1 VDNLKFFKVFAVS
14 VLLLIICVFIGMNDF
29 VFSEEIRREP
39 FFEGNREVWSSIIA
53 SNVNSQKIKLHIN
66 NRDIEGIRLYMN
78 DVGDI
83 MFPAELVV
91 DELDCGMR
99 MYDNDKQ
106 LVIQRNNT
114 VVTWYLGDN
123 RITISNDGTNKE
135 LSTELYIENDED
147 KIYLPL
153 EFLVEGLECQYMWIP
168 ETNTL
173 NIFDLFSKKA
183 YPDAFYYKDMDKLP
197 VVKNQGSLG
206 TCWAF
211 AALSALESTLLPK
224 EVYEFAVDHMT
235 INNGFYGTQND
246 GGEYTMALAYL
257 AAWQGPVYAADDPYG
272 DGVSPDNLSAVKHVQ
287 EARIISAKD
296 FDTIKEMVFKYG
308 AVQTSLY
315 TSLKDEKDDSEFYN
329 PITSAYCYIG
339 TEKPN
344 HDVVIV
350 GWDDNYSKDNFNT
363 EIEADGAFI
372 CMNSWGE
379 AFGKDGIFYVS
390 YYDTNIGIHNIVYT
404 GVEDVGNY
412 DSIYQSDLCGWVGQ
426 LGYMKDTAYFANVY
440 TAGSHETLEAVSF
453 YATGK
458 NTGYEVYFVPNFRDT
473 ESFKNMRPVIS
484 GEFLNAGYYTV
495 DFDESIMLSEG
506 EKFAVIVKIKTP
518 DAERPIAVEYA
529 VDKSTQTVDLSDGEG
544 YISLQG
550 TVWESTEK
558 MQNCNVCLKA
568 FTNKLK
574 VGNNK

>member
-1 VDNLKFFKVFAVS
+1 MKYFKAFIVA
-14 VLLLIICVFIGMNDF
+14 VLLLIICAFIGMNDF
-29 VFSEEIRREP
+29 VFSEEMKREP
-39 FFEGNREVWSSIIA
+39 DFNGNREVWSAIIA

-66 NRDIEGIRLYMN
+66 NRVIEDVHLYMN
-78 DVGDI
+78 NTGDI
-83 MFPAELVV
+83 MFPAKMVV

-99 MYDNDKQ
+99 MYDSEKQ
-106 LVIQRNNT
+106 LIIQRSDT
-114 VVTWYLGDN
+114 LVTWHLDEN
-123 RITISNDGTNKE
+123 RITINHENNDKE
-135 LSTELYIENDED
+135 QDTKLYIEMKEDEM
-147 KIYLPL
+147 YLPL

-173 NIFDLFSKKA
+173 NVFDLFSEKA
-183 YPDAFYYKDMDKLP
+183 YPEAFYYKDMDKMP

-211 AALSALESTLLPK
+211 AALSALESTLLPM
-224 EVYEFAVDHMT
+224 EAYDFAVDHMT
-235 INNGFYGTQND
+235 INNGFFGTQND

-272 DGVSPDNLSAVKHVQ
+272 DGVSPDDLTAVKHVQ
-287 EARIISAKD
+287 EARIIAAKD
-296 FDTIKEMVFKYG
+296 FETIKEMVFKYG

-329 PITSAYCYIG
+329 AQTSAYCYIG

-350 GWDDNYSKDNFNT
+350 GWDDKYAKENFNT

-379 AFGKDGIFYVS
+379 AFGEDGIFYVS
-390 YYDTNIGIHNIVYT
+390 YYDSNIGVHNIVYT
-404 GVEDVGNY
+404 GVEDVDNY
-412 DSIYQSDLCGWVGQ
+412 DNIYQADLCGWVGQ

-440 TAGSHETLEAVSF
+440 TANANETLEAVSF

-458 NTGYEVYFVPNFRDT
+458 DTKYEVFFVPDFQGQ
-473 ESFKNMRPVIS
+473 ESFKNMRSVIS
-484 GEFLNAGYYTV
+484 GEFKNAGYYTV
-495 DFDESIMLSEG
+495 EFDEGITLKED

-518 DAERPIAVEYA
+518 GSERPIAVEYA
-529 VDKSTQTVDLSDGEG
+529 VDKSTQSVDLSDGEG

-568 FTNKLK
+568 FTNKVK
-574 VGNNK
+574 AGNTR

>member
-1 VDNLKFFKVFAVS
+1 MKYFKAFTIS

-29 VFSEEIRREP
+29 VFSEEMKREP
-39 FFEGNREVWSSIIA
+39 YFAGNREVWSSIIA
-53 SNVNSQKIKLHIN
+53 SSVNSQKIKLHIN
-66 NRDIEGIRLYMN
+66 NRAIEDIHLYMN
-78 DVGDI
+78 DAGDI
-83 MFPAELVV
+83 MFPAEMVV
-91 DELDCGMR
+91 DEFDCGMR
-99 MYDNDKQ
+99 MYDSEKQ
-106 LVIQRNNT
+106 LIIQRNDT
-114 VVTWYLGDN
+114 LVTWHLGEN
-123 RITISNDGTNKE
+123 RITVNHEQKDKE
-135 LSTELYIENDED
+135 QNTELYIEMKED
-147 KIYLPL
+147 KMYLPL

-183 YPDAFYYKDMDKLP
+183 YPEAFYYKDLDKMP

-211 AALSALESTLLPK
+211 AALSALESTLLPG
-224 EVYEFAVDHMT
+224 EAYEFAVDHMT
-235 INNGFYGTQND
+235 INNGFFGTQND

-257 AAWQGPVYAADDPYG
+257 AAWQGPVYAVDDPYG
-272 DGVSPDNLSAVKHVQ
+272 DGTSPDNLAAVKHVQ
-287 EARIISAKD
+287 EARIIAAKD
-296 FDTIKEMVFKYG
+296 FETIKEMVFKYG

-329 PITSAYCYIG
+329 ARTSAYCYIG

-350 GWDDNYSKDNFNT
+350 GWDDNYAKENFNT

-379 AFGKDGIFYVS
+379 AFGEDGIFYVS
-390 YYDTNIGIHNIVYT
+390 YYDSNIGIHNIVYT
-404 GVEDVGNY
+404 GVEDVDNY
-412 DSIYQSDLCGWVGQ
+412 DNIYQADLCGWVGQ

-440 TAGSHETLEAVSF
+440 TATANETLEAVSF

-458 NTGYEVYFVPNFRDT
+458 DTKYEVFFVPNFQGQ
-473 ESFKNMRPVIS
+473 ESFKNMRPVVS
-484 GEFLNAGYYTV
+484 GEFKNAGYYTV
-495 DFDESIMLSEG
+495 EFDESIAISED
-506 EKFAVIVKIKTP
+506 EKFAVVVKIKTP
-518 DAERPIAVEYA
+518 GSERPIAVEYA
-529 VDKSTQTVDLSDGEG
+529 VDKSTQSVDLSDGEG

-558 MQNCNVCLKA
+558 MQNCNVCLKV
-568 FTNKLK
+568 FTNKVK
-574 VGNNK
+574 AGTTR

>member
-1 VDNLKFFKVFAVS
+1 MKYFKAFAVS
-14 VLLLIICVFIGMNDF
+14 VLLLVICAFIGMNDF
-29 VFSEEIRREP
+29 VFSEEMKKEP
-39 FFEGNREVWSSIIA
+39 FFEGNREVWSSLIA
-53 SNVNSQKIKLHIN
+53 DSVNAQKIKLHIN
-66 NRDIEGIRLYMN
+66 NRDIDNVRLYMN
-78 DVGDI
+78 AEGMI

-91 DELDCGMR
+91 NEMDCGMR
-99 MYDNDKQ
+99 MLGDENH
-106 LVIQRNNT
+106 LVVQRNNT
-114 VVTWYLGDN
+114 IVTWHLDDNKIIISKDN
-123 RITISNDGTNKE
+123 RDKEIDTGLYVEKDG
-135 LSTELYIENDED
+135 ED
-147 KIYLPL
+147 LYLPL
-153 EFLVEGLECQYMWIP
+153 GFLVEGLECQYMWIS

-173 NIFDLFSKKA
+173 NIFDLFSEKA
-183 YPDAFYYKDMDKLP
+183 YPSALYYKDMGKLP

-211 AALSALESTLLPK
+211 AALSALESTILP
-224 EVYEFAVDHMT
+224 EEAYEFSVDHMT

-272 DGVSPDNLSAVKHVQ
+272 DGVSPDNLEAVKHVQ
-287 EARIISAKD
+287 EARIIAAKD
-296 FDTIKEMVFKYG
+296 FETIKEMVFKYG

-315 TSLKDEKDDSEFYN
+315 TSLKDAKDDSEYYN
-329 PITSAYCYIG
+329 PVTSAYCYIG

-350 GWDDNYSKDNFNT
+350 GWDDNYSKNNFNT

-404 GVEDVGNY
+404 SVEDADNY
-412 DSIYQSDLCGWVGQ
+412 DKIYQSDLCGWVGQ

-440 TAGSHETLEAVSF
+440 TAEEDETLEAVSF
-453 YATGK
+453 YAIGRDT
-458 NTGYEVYFVPNFRDT
+458 TYEVFYVPNFKDQT
-473 ESFKNMRPVIS
+473 SFSNMRPVTK
-484 GEFLNAGYYTV
+484 GKFENAGYYTV
-495 DFDESIMLSEG
+495 EFDESIKLSAD
-506 EKFAVIVKIKTP
+506 EKFAVVVKIKTP
-518 DAERPIAVEYA
+518 GAERPIAVEYA
-529 VDKSTQTVDLSDGEG
+529 VDKSTQSVDISDGEG

-550 TVWESTEK
+550 TVWENTEK

-568 FTNKLK
+568 FTNKTK
-574 VGNNK
+574 AGNTK

>member
-1 VDNLKFFKVFAVS
+1 MKHFKAFSVS
-14 VLLLIICVFIGMNDF
+14 VILLIICVFIGTNDF
-29 VFSEEIRREP
+29 VFSEEMKREP
-39 FFEGNREVWSSIIA
+39 YFESNREAWSSIIA
-53 SNVNSQKIKLHIN
+53 RNVNSQKIKLHIN
-66 NRDIEGIRLYMN
+66 NRVIEDIYLYMN
-78 DVGDI
+78 DAGDI
-83 MFPAELVV
+83 MIPVDMLV

-99 MYDNDKQ
+99 MYDSEKQ
-106 LVIQRNNT
+106 LIIQRNDT
-114 VVTWYLGDN
+114 LVTWHLDEN
-123 RITISNDGTNKE
+123 RITINH
-135 LSTELYIENDED
+135 ED
-147 KIYLPL
+147 KEQKIKLHIETKDDKMYLPL
-153 EFLVEGLECQYMWIP
+153 EFLVDGLECQYMWIP

-173 NIFDLFSKKA
+173 NIFDLFSQKA
-183 YPDAFYYKDMDKLP
+183 YPAAFYYKDLDKMP

-224 EVYEFAVDHMT
+224 EAYEFAVDHMT
-235 INNGFYGTQND
+235 INNSFFGTQND

-287 EARIISAKD
+287 EARIIAAKD
-296 FDTIKEMVFKYG
+296 FETIKEMVFKYG

-329 PITSAYCYIG
+329 AQTSAYCYIG

-344 HDVVIV
+344 HDVIIV
-350 GWDDNYSKDNFNT
+350 GWDDKYAKENFNT
-363 EIEADGAFI
+363 KIEADGAFI

-379 AFGKDGIFYVS
+379 AFGEDGIFYVS

-404 GVEDVGNY
+404 VVEDVDNY
-412 DSIYQSDLCGWVGQ
+412 DNIYQADMCGWVGQ
-426 LGYMKDTAYFANVY
+426 LGYMKDTAYFANAY
-440 TAGSHETLEAVSF
+440 TAGAGETLEAVSF

-458 NTGYEVYFVPNFRDT
+458 ATKYEVYFVPNFQGQD
-473 ESFKNMRPVIS
+473 SFKNMRPVAS
-484 GEFLNAGYYTV
+484 GKFENAGYYTV
-495 DFDESIMLSEG
+495 EFNESIVLSEG
-506 EKFAVIVKIKTP
+506 EKFAVVVKIKTP
-518 DAERPIAVEYA
+518 GSERPIAVEYA
-529 VDKSTQTVDLSDGEG
+529 ADKSTQSVDLSDGEG

-568 FTNKLK
+568 FTNKVK
-574 VGNNK
+574 AGNNK